1 MLPSAMIDYDRLAA
15 MFDEPA
21 AAPAAQA
28 AAMPAATE
36 AVTSMKD
43 VGDVP
48 SDLYNPYNLGE
59 SRDETFLRVTDANAD
74 FLAQEGFED
83 TPGFFQAGGTLDK
96 LATMSNPAL
105 GMVDLPPVLKAL
117 STVKVSGPGWS
128 FGAQAPSAGK
138 MLSAAMLKRV
148 APTMLRTG
156 RGAGT
161 GGVDDLAA
169 LFDEESAGPT
179 VRRLGGGLAGL
190 AGRSMPTV
198 RG

>member
-48 SDLYNPYNLGE
+48 SDLSNPYTLGE

-74 FLAQEGFED
+74 FLAQQGFED

-117 STVKVSGPGWS
+117 STVKVSGPGGS

-138 MLSAAMLKRV
+138 RLSAAMLKRV

-190 AGRSMPTV
+190 AGRLAGI
-198 RG
+198 R